1 MFFERA
7 DERKQ
12 GVKECGKEALHFF
25 CIFLIFLLFCMY
37 KHVFLKISSVSWQ
50 GVHANKKIHDV

>member
-1 MFFERA
+1 MSICSYGCEHGGRMFFERA

-25 CIFLIFLLFCMY
+25 FIFFIIVQ
-37 KHVFLKISSVSWQ
+37 HV
-50 GVHANKKIHDV
+50 